1 MPAYRVSYATRGSFS
16 ARSTSSDNWVRNR
29 NAVRHSPKIALG
41 PACYTIAIIFIVS
54 LVGLIFVSQS
64 AKVTDYDF
72 AIAEADAKITNLE
85 VQRDALIVENAKITA
100 AAANEDENEVAATM
114 AVASAADFVKE

>member
-41 PACYTIAIIFIVS
+41 SACYTIAIIFIVS

-100 AAANEDENEVAATM
+100 ATANEDENEVAATM